1 VLANVS
7 RVEVPGGTAQRH
19 GESACPAPG
28 EAPNETSLPA
38 ATPTPGHAEAGKPAE
53 KAGHQRAG
61 FEQFGRIYRFSALD
75 GLRALS
81 VIAIIWHHTSGLP
94 GPVFLSRGYFAV
106 DLFFAISG
114 FLITTLLI
122 REYNNHDR
130 ISLRKFY
137 IRRTLRIFPLYYLTL
152 LFCIATTLAHTSRR
166 NDPVEQRFL
175 HNLPSFAT
183 YTSNWV
189 VEQGDKFYF
198 AWTLATEEQFYLLWP
213 PLLIAALAI
222 GRRKVWVPL
231 TVLAVLVVISEGA
244 RFVVDTSTLPGRIP
258 ASLQLSILLSAA
270 AALLASNRRGFAIL
284 ASVLGRRWSAPA
296 TALILVAAIAFA
308 PVTQLVVFLI
318 VALVVSVCLVDRT
331 QLHPLLQWR
340 PLAFIGVIS
349 YGVYLFHMLCANTI
363 SAALHQTHGLVL
375 FGVTLVAV
383 SVAAHLS
390 FRYFETPI
398 LRLKRRFETNDQ
410 RDGDELSRMTAKSDR
425 TRTPRR
431 PRAQTANVAAAHDGS
446 HVPAAQSQT

>member
-1 VLANVS
+1 
-7 RVEVPGGTAQRH
+7 
-19 GESACPAPG
+19 
-28 EAPNETSLPA
+28 
-38 ATPTPGHAEAGKPAE
+38 
-53 KAGHQRAG
+53 
-61 FEQFGRIYRFSALD
+61 
-75 GLRALS
+75 
-81 VIAIIWHHTSGLP
+81 
-94 GPVFLSRGYFAV
+94 
-106 DLFFAISG
+106 
-114 FLITTLLI
+114 LI

-152 LFCIATTLAHTSRR
+152 LFCIVTTVAHTSRR
-166 NDPVEQRFL
+166 NDPVEQRFI

-213 PLLIAALAI
+213 PLLIAALAV
-222 GRRKVWVPL
+222 GRRKIWVPL
-231 TVLAVLVVISEGA
+231 TVLALLVVVSQGA

-270 AALLASNRRGFAIL
+270 AALMASNRRGFAIL
-284 ASVLGRRWSAPA
+284 ASVLGRRWSAPV
-296 TALILVAAIAFA
+296 TALVLLAAIAFA
-308 PVTQLVVFLI
+308 PLTQLVVFLI

-363 SAALHQTHGLVL
+363 SMALHQTHGLVL
-375 FGVTLVAV
+375 FGATLVAV
-383 SVAAHLS
+383 SLAAHLS
-390 FRYFETPI
+390 FKYFETPI
-398 LRLKRRFETNDQ
+398 LRLKRRFESNDQ

-425 TRTPRR
+425 A
-431 PRAQTANVAAAHDGS
+431 RAAKASRAEAANGAVAQAEPHVGAAR
-446 HVPAAQSQT
+446 SQT

>member
-1 VLANVS
+1 MRNTGSNA
-7 RVEVPGGTAQRH
+7 
-19 GESACPAPG
+19 
-28 EAPNETSLPA
+28 
-38 ATPTPGHAEAGKPAE
+38 
-53 KAGHQRAG
+53 HQRAE
-61 FEQFGRIYRFSALD
+61 FDQFGGIYRFSALD
-75 GLRALS
+75 GLRAAS
-81 VIAIIWHHTSGLP
+81 VIAIIWHHTSGTP
-94 GPVFLSRGYFAV
+94 GPAISARGYFAV

-122 REYNNHDR
+122 REYNANER

-152 LFCIATTLAHTSRR
+152 LFCIVTTVARTSRR

-222 GRRKVWVPL
+222 GRRRIWVPL
-231 TVLAVLVVISEGA
+231 TVLGALVIVSQGA
-244 RFVVDTSTLPGRIP
+244 RFFLDTSVLPGRIP

-270 AALLASNRRGFAIL
+270 AALSASTPRGFAVL
-284 ASVLGRRWSAPA
+284 AGVLGRRWSAPA
-296 TALILVAAIAFA
+296 IALLLVAAIAFA
-308 PVTQLVVFLI
+308 PQTQLVVCLI
-318 VALVVSVCLVDRT
+318 VALVVSVCLVERT
-331 QLHPLLQWR
+331 PLHPLLQWR

-363 SAALHQTHGLVL
+363 SAALHQRHGLLL
-375 FGVTLVAV
+375 FAVTLLAV
-383 SVAAHLS
+383 ILAAHLS
-390 FRYFETPI
+390 FRYFESPI

-410 RDGDELSRMTAKSDR
+410 RQGDELSRITAQPSK
-425 TRTPRR
+425 TRTTHVADEVPSLV
-431 PRAQTANVAAAHDGS
+431 QTRS
-446 HVPAAQSQT
+446 PVPATTPAPAPSQT

>member
-1 VLANVS
+1 MS

-19 GESACPAPG
+19 GGSARPAPD
-28 EAPNETSLPA
+28 EAPVETSA
-38 ATPTPGHAEAGKPAE
+38 TATPGGAEAGKPAE
-53 KAGHQRAG
+53 KAGRAT

-94 GPVFLSRGYFAV
+94 GPVAFSRGYFAV

-152 LFCIATTLAHTSRR
+152 LFCIVTTVAHTSRR
-166 NDPVEQRFL
+166 NDPVEQRFI

-213 PLLIAALAI
+213 PLLIAALAV
-222 GRRKVWVPL
+222 GRRKIWVPL
-231 TVLAVLVVISEGA
+231 TVLALLVVVSQGA

-270 AALLASNRRGFAIL
+270 AALMASNRRGFAIL
-284 ASVLGRRWSAPA
+284 ASVLGRRWSAPV
-296 TALILVAAIAFA
+296 TALVLLAAIAFA
-308 PVTQLVVFLI
+308 PLTQLVVFLI

-363 SAALHQTHGLVL
+363 SMALHQTHGLVL
-375 FGVTLVAV
+375 FGATLVAV
-383 SVAAHLS
+383 SLAAHLS
-390 FRYFETPI
+390 FKYFETPI
-398 LRLKRRFETNDQ
+398 LRLKRRFESNDQ

-425 TRTPRR
+425 A
-431 PRAQTANVAAAHDGS
+431 RAAKASRAEAANGAVAQAEPHVGAAR
-446 HVPAAQSQT
+446 SQT

>member
-1 VLANVS
+1 VLA
-7 RVEVPGGTAQRH
+7 
-19 GESACPAPG
+19 
-28 EAPNETSLPA
+28 L
-38 ATPTPGHAEAGKPAE
+38 
-53 KAGHQRAG
+53 
-61 FEQFGRIYRFSALD
+61 
-75 GLRALS
+75 
-81 VIAIIWHHTSGLP
+81 
-94 GPVFLSRGYFAV
+94 
-106 DLFFAISG
+106 
-114 FLITTLLI
+114 
-122 REYNNHDR
+122 
-130 ISLRKFY
+130 
-137 IRRTLRIFPLYYLTL
+137 
-152 LFCIATTLAHTSRR
+152 
-166 NDPVEQRFL
+166 
-175 HNLPSFAT
+175 
-183 YTSNWV
+183 
-189 VEQGDKFYF
+189 
-198 AWTLATEEQFYLLWP
+198 
-213 PLLIAALAI
+213 
-222 GRRKVWVPL
+222 
-231 TVLAVLVVISEGA
+231 LVVISQGA

-296 TALILVAAIAFA
+296 TALVLLAAIAFA

-410 RDGDELSRMTAKSDR
+410 RDGDELSRMTANSDR
-425 TRTPRR
+425 TRTPG
-431 PRAQTANVAAAHDGS
+431 RARADTANVAAAHDGS